1 MNHIFIFNIILGI
14 STVTFLLYC
23 LKLHVTTYWE
33 KNYYFL
39 PIFTFIIKF
48 VFVIYFYLASVD
60 GGLHDAHTFYYKPV
74 DYYPFKLGNH
84 VVLNLGYFIRSEL
97 YISYFNANLLL
108 SILSFV
114 GLHFLLMCASSYY
127 KKKKID
133 YYFVIFFFPSIHFW
147 SIGFAKET
155 FVFFSMSLLC
165 YKIFQQQRISILY
178 LIIILLPVILV
189 RPHYTIFFVFA
200 AFLYNLLISNKKK
213 KDLLIL
219 TSFLFLGLYLL
230 IMSLELHTTGSLF
243 NLNLDDLKKFIAIR
257 QNENPSQTMEFE
269 FREYNILELTLRFIY
284 FPNILDIF
292 KVEMISTQFLLLVE
306 NTILLLLTIK
316 IVKRIFKIKDSKITK
331 SSYILIC
338 FIILFALSA
347 SLITANLGIV
357 FRYKNLIYPIFII
370 MLFLVYK
377 KKKKRNE
384 TYLKFTETN

>member
-1 MNHIFIFNIILGI
+1 
-14 STVTFLLYC
+14 
-23 LKLHVTTYWE
+23 
-33 KNYYFL
+33 
-39 PIFTFIIKF
+39 
-48 VFVIYFYLASVD
+48 
-60 GGLHDAHTFYYKPV
+60 
-74 DYYPFKLGNH
+74 
-84 VVLNLGYFIRSEL
+84 
-97 YISYFNANLLL
+97 
-108 SILSFV
+108 
-114 GLHFLLMCASSYY
+114 
-127 KKKKID
+127 
-133 YYFVIFFFPSIHFW
+133 
-147 SIGFAKET
+147 
-155 FVFFSMSLLC
+155 MSLLC

-219 TSFLFLGLYLL
+219 IFSLFLGIYLL
-230 IMSLELHTTGSLF
+230 IMSLDLHTTGSLL
-243 NLNLDDLKKFIAIR
+243 NINLDDLKKFIAIR
-257 QNENPSQTMEFE
+257 QNENPSQTIEFE
-269 FREYNILELTLRFIY
+269 IREYNILELTLRFIY

-292 KVEMISTQFLLLVE
+292 KVDMISAQFLLLVE
-306 NTILLLLTIK
+306 NTILLLLSIK
-316 IVKRIFKIKDSKITK
+316 IAKRIFKIKDSKITK

-384 TYLKFTETN
+384 TYLKFTETSY